1 MRFLFAALTS
11 LLLLASVPASAQDRL
26 YVVTYVDLMPNF
38 ADDGAK
44 VLQKY
49 ASDCRKEKDIVRFEL
64 FHDIGRKNHFTMV
77 GAWENRAAFDAHL
90 EADHTTTIS
99 RKAAAHAGKSS
110 GRAPVQHHAIG
121 KAVRGHCPRAPSLPR

>member
-1 MRFLFAALTS
+1 MRFLFAALSS

-38 ADDGAK
+38 ADDGSK

-77 GAWENRAAFDAHL
+77 GAWQNQASFDAHL
-90 EADHTTTIS
+90 EADHTKQFREKLQPMLGSPLDERLYSI
-99 RKAAAHAGKSS
+99 
-110 GRAPVQHHAIG
+110 
-121 KAVRGHCPRAPSLPR
+121 LP

>member
-1 MRFLFAALTS
+1 MRLLLAAFS
-11 LLLLASVPASAQDRL
+11 LLLLFTSFTAAAQDRL

-38 ADDGAK
+38 ADDGSK

-49 ASDCRKEKDIVRFEL
+49 ASDCRKEKEIVRFEL

-90 EADHTTTIS
+90 EADHTRQFREKLQPMLGS
-99 RKAAAHAGKSS
+99 PLDERLYN
-110 GRAPVQHHAIG
+110 VMQ
-121 KAVRGHCPRAPSLPR
+121 

>member
-1 MRFLFAALTS
+1 MR
-11 LLLLASVPASAQDRL
+11 LLLAAFSLLFLFTGLTAAAQERL
-26 YVVTYVDLMPNF
+26 YVVTYVDLMPNY
-38 ADDGAK
+38 ADDGSK

-90 EADHTTTIS
+90 EADHTRQFREKLQPMLGS
-99 RKAAAHAGKSS
+99 PLDERLYN
-110 GRAPVQHHAIG
+110 VMQ
-121 KAVRGHCPRAPSLPR
+121 